1 MIYRFDDFE
10 VDLSLRELRE
20 NGTGRAIEP
29 KAFDLLVLLV
39 ENSDRVVPK
48 EELVERVW
56 DGRFITDSAVSTAVK
71 AVRQAIGD
79 DGRTQRFIRTVHG
92 HGFRFVGEAAESSSA
107 HNAPLQPA
115 KVATP
120 PHNLRARRRPL
131 FGREAEAKRIKDQL
145 ASGDIV
151 SIVGPGGAGKSA
163 LATKVATEVLD
174 DYPGGVWF
182 CELASAESD
191 RVEASVLG
199 AIDSSAGSGPVNA
212 AKIIERLGEAP
223 VLLILDNCEHV
234 IEAAAELSDNL
245 TALAPNLTVLTTS
258 REALELPS
266 EAVIRLGGLNYA
278 ARDSFAVEMFLHCA
292 KQIAELPQSGE
303 HSETVR
309 RITERLEGLPLAIE
323 LAAPRLSSSTPS
335 ELLADLDD
343 QLAVLSNR
351 RARLKNRHNTM
362 DDTIAW
368 SFDLLSE
375 EEQTAL
381 TSLSIFAGAFTAQA
395 AEAIC
400 ETANARELLHSLVS
414 QSMVS
419 FIPGTPMSRFR
430 LLEPIRQFSERQLDD
445 ARRERLE
452 LRHGEWFAAQVFDLA
467 ARMRGPDEI
476 AACEA
481 LTAEWADVGR
491 ALAWGRRRKRADI
504 AVEPLLALHIHLLWQ
519 LRIEGFEWLE
529 AGVASCE
536 LSGESI
542 ARADLVRSIGA
553 WSGGD
558 LDRSEALMAAAIAA
572 GGETVET
579 AYFQFY
585 QGFAREDFK
594 KVFASGLKAW
604 EMARGG
610 SDIAWKIQ
618 TTGFLACGYAMSKG
632 DAPEIPGLFAD
643 IEAMLQGYDWPSGHC
658 CELIGRTVAAFGR
671 SSPDDVERFRNEL
684 EVAANRC
691 YTPWFKITAAGIE
704 ASLSRPADE
713 ALVQLEMY
721 TKGLKSALNT
731 GDVIQLPTIL
741 RAIAICLV
749 DVGKPASAARL
760 SGLIPSVRGLGEKG
774 SLAPGYESAIERAAA
789 QMGEADF
796 DACVALGK
804 TWELTSAV
812 EELEAQLQPND
823 ASGP

>member
-1 MIYRFDDFE
+1 MTYRFDGFE
-10 VDLSLRELRE
+10 VDLALRELRE
-20 NGTGRAIEP
+20 NGEARAIEP
-29 KAFDLLVLLV
+29 KAFDLLVLLI
-39 ENSDRVVPK
+39 ENSERVVPK
-48 EELVERVW
+48 DELVERVW
-56 DGRFITDSAVSTAVK
+56 DGRFITDSAVSTAIK

-92 HGFRFVGEAAESSSA
+92 HGFRFVGDAVELSAA
-107 HNAPLQPA
+107 NNLQPA
-115 KVATP
+115 LPGSISP
-120 PHNLRARRRPL
+120 PHNLRKRRRPL
-131 FGREAEAKRIKDQL
+131 FGRETEAGRIKDKL
-145 ASGDIV
+145 ADGDIV
-151 SIVGPGGAGKSA
+151 SIVGPGGAGKSV

-174 DYPGGVWF
+174 NYPGGVWF
-182 CELASAESD
+182 CELAPAESKQ
-191 RVEASVLG
+191 VESTVLG

-212 AKIIERLGEAP
+212 AKIVERLGEAR

-234 IEAAAELSDNL
+234 IEAVAELAENL

-278 ARDSFAVEMFLHCA
+278 ASDGFAVEMFLHCA
-292 KQIAELPQSGE
+292 KQIADLPQTTD
-303 HSETVR
+303 HSEIVR
-309 RITERLEGLPLAIE
+309 QITERLEGLPLAIE
-323 LAAPRLSSSTPS
+323 LAAPRLSSSTPN

-351 RARLKNRHNTM
+351 RARSKNRHSTM

-368 SFDLLSE
+368 SFNLLSE

-381 TSLSIFAGAFTAQA
+381 TSLSIFAGAFTAKA

-400 ETANARELLHSLVS
+400 ETPNARELLHSLVS

-430 LLEPIRQFSERQLDD
+430 LLEPIRQFSERQLNSN
-445 ARRERLE
+445 RRERLE

-467 ARMRGPDEI
+467 ARMRGPDEV
-476 AACEA
+476 AACET

-491 ALAWGRRRKRADI
+491 ALAWGRRQKRADI
-504 AVEPLLALHIHLLWQ
+504 AVEPLLSLHIHLLWQ
-519 LRIEGFEWLE
+519 LRIEGFDWLE
-529 AGVASCE
+529 AGVTCCE
-536 LSGESI
+536 QLGDHV
-542 ARADLVRSIGA
+542 ARVDLVRSIGA
-553 WSGGD
+553 WSRGD
-558 LDRSEALMAAAIAA
+558 LDRSEALMDRCIAA

-585 QGFAREDFK
+585 QGFAREDFE

-604 EMARGG
+604 ELARAGD
-610 SDIAWKIQ
+610 DIAWKIQ
-618 TTGFLACGYAMSKG
+618 TTGFLACGYAMGKG

-643 IEAMLQGYDWPSGHC
+643 IETMLEGYDWPSGHC

-671 SSPDDVERFRNEL
+671 SSPQDVERFRNAL
-684 EVAANRC
+684 EVAANKC
-691 YTPWFKITAAGIE
+691 YAPWFKVTAAGIE
-704 ASLSRPADE
+704 ASQSRPADE

-749 DVGKPASAARL
+749 DVGKHASAARF
-760 SGLIPSVRGLGEKG
+760 SGLIPSVHGLGEKG
-774 SLAPGYESAIERAAA
+774 SLAPGYEGAIERAAA
-789 QMGEADF
+789 QMSGAEF
-796 DACVALGK
+796 EACVAIGK
-804 TWELTSAV
+804 TWDIPNAV
-812 EELEAQLQPND
+812 EELEAQLQ
-823 ASGP
+823 